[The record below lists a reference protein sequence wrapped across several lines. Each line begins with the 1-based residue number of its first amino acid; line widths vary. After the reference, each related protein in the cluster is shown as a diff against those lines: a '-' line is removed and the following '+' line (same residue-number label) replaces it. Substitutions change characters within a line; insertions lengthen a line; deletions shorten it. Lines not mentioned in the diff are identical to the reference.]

1 MMTDKKT
8 PSEILQH
15 IDRVLMNLDDKYD
28 KDEGQNGQQLDD
40 LMTGLGEWSHMAD
53 IMLNSNE
60 PALLAIRA
68 IIYGL
73 EGEQWNDGQVLRCCW
88 LIMSAFG
95 HASDFPEN
103 YDWDSL

>member
-1 MMTDKKT
+1 VTSTIT
-8 PSEILQH
+8 PAQVLQH
-15 IDRVLMNLDDKYD
+15 IDRVLMNLDDRYD

-40 LMTGLGEWSHMAD
+40 MMTGLAD
-53 IMLNSNE
+53 WVKLADVMLSSND

-68 IIYGL
+68 IVYGL
-73 EGEQWNDGQVLRCCW
+73 DAENWNDGQILRCCW

-103 YDWDSL
+103 QEWDLL

>member
-1 MMTDKKT
+1 MSDTIT
-8 PSEILQH
+8 PAQVLQH
-15 IDRVLMNLDDKYD
+15 IDRVLMNLDDRYD

-40 LMTGLGEWSHMAD
+40 LMTGLAD
-53 IMLNSNE
+53 WVQLADVMLNSND

-68 IIYGL
+68 IVFGL
-73 EGEQWNDGQVLRCCW
+73 DAEEWNDGQILRCCW

-103 YDWDSL
+103 QDWDSL

>member
-1 MMTDKKT
+1 MTDKIT
-8 PSEILQH
+8 PAQVLQH
-15 IDRVLMNLDDKYD
+15 IDRVLMNLDDRYD
-28 KDEGQNGQQLDD
+28 RDEGLNGQQLED
-40 LMTGLGEWSHMAD
+40 LMTGLGDWMVVSD
-53 IMLNSNE
+53 VMLGSDD

-73 EGEQWNDGQVLRCCW
+73 DAENWNDGQTLRCCW

-103 YDWDSL
+103 QEWDLI